1 MLSALSQD
9 DEETPAPV
17 AAAPILPIENSLV
30 AAVRALEAA
39 RGQCEQSLFLLQWTP
54 RDAAGMFAVLGQLQ
68 GSVANALAAYDSYQ
82 QVLQCEGQA

>member
-1 MLSALSQD
+1 
-9 DEETPAPV
+9 
-17 AAAPILPIENSLV
+17 LPIENSLV

-68 GSVANALAAYDSYQ
+68 GSVANALNAYSSYQ
-82 QVLQCEGQA
+82 EILQCKGQA